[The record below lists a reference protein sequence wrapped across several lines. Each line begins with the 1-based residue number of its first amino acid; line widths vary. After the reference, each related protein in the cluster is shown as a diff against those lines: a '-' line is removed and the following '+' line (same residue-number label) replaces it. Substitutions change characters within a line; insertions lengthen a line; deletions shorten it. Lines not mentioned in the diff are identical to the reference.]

1 MNTQATST
9 TTIKNWDEKSFHE
22 LTGAGKLTRVSVTK
36 TYQGD
41 IEGEGTLEYLMAY
54 GLDNLVTFVGLE
66 RIVGRIRDR
75 SGSFVIQISGV
86 FTGGVPDESFLIL
99 PNSASDELVGMR
111 GRGRFSAGP
120 TGSYHINLDYEFTQP
135 GNA

>member
-86 FTGGVPDESFLIL
+86 FTGGVPDESFLR
-99 PNSASDELVGMR
+99 SEER
-111 GRGRFSAGP
+111 R
-120 TGSYHINLDYEFTQP
+120 
-135 GNA
+135 